1 VDELST
7 DIARSALDAAY
18 GQALGWD
25 ELTYV
30 LKGTG
35 RLPLSDADRR
45 SLGPEADRFPLFG

>member
-7 DIARSALDAAY
+7 DIAQSDGLLGAPRS
-18 GQALGWD
+18 LGWD

-35 RLPLSDADRR
+35 RLPLSGADRT
-45 SLGPEADRFPLFG
+45 SLGQEADRFPLFG